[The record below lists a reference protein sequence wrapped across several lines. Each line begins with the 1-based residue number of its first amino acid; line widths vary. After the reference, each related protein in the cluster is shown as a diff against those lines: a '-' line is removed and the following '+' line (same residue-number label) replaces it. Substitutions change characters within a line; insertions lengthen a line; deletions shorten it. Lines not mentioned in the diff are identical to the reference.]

1 MRKGRNLL
9 SGEQSPYLQLH
20 ADNPIEWHPWGEGAF
35 EKARTEDKPIFL
47 SIGYSACHWCRV
59 MERESFCDEEVA
71 NLVNDA
77 CIPVKVDREERPD
90 IDGVFMAV
98 CQMLNGN
105 GGWPLNVFLTPEGLP
120 FFAATYLPKRSG
132 GAIPGMVDIVPRVKW
147 LFKTQRTQVES
158 SARSV
163 RDSLLAE
170 EDSTGQ
176 GSLPGLGAFKKT
188 FDELSASFDREWG
201 GFSKAPKFPMST
213 YLLFLIRYFRKFGV
227 KSAWSMAE
235 RTIERIWEGGIH
247 DHLAGGIARYSTDRR
262 WLLPHFEKM
271 LNDQALLLYV
281 LSECASEA
289 EKPLLEAFADDLAG
303 FVMREMTS
311 PEGGFFSAI
320 GAESEGEEGKY
331 YLWTEDEIRSV
342 LGPEE
347 AGVFICAY
355 GVRKGGNAKNERTGR
370 ILGDNVLHI
379 AEPRSKTASRF
390 AMSAEELEALLSSC
404 RARLLAERRLRTP
417 PLVDDKVL
425 TDWNGLMIAALA
437 RASSVFK
444 RPDWLN
450 AAEKAARFIDQRLR
464 NQSGRL
470 LHRYRGGKSAI
481 EGFLDDY
488 AFFAWGM
495 TELAAATG
503 KNSYAEA
510 ALKLLDTAQK
520 DFADERRG
528 GFFASSGED
537 PRLFLRKKEAYDGA
551 TPSGNSII
559 TDVYVRL
566 SVLTGRKELA
576 ASARRTAVAFSARA
590 GKYPLGHTWL
600 LSSVMTL

>member
-176 GSLPGLGAFKKT
+176 GSLPGIGAFKKT

-227 KSAWSMAE
+227 KSAWSMVE

-247 DHLAGGIARYSTDRR
+247 DHLAGGGHIQSADHVQQRGFTAAGGSHDGYK
-262 WLLPHFEKM
+262 F
-271 LNDQALLLYV
+271 ALFY
-281 LSECASEA
+281 
-289 EKPLLEAFADDLAG
+289 G
-303 FVMREMTS
+303 
-311 PEGGFFSAI
+311 EGHTIQG
-320 GAESEGEEGKY
+320 
-331 YLWTEDEIRSV
+331 
-342 LGPEE
+342 
-347 AGVFICAY
+347 
-355 GVRKGGNAKNERTGR
+355 
-370 ILGDNVLHI
+370 
-379 AEPRSKTASRF
+379 
-390 AMSAEELEALLSSC
+390 
-404 RARLLAERRLRTP
+404 
-417 PLVDDKVL
+417 
-425 TDWNGLMIAALA
+425 
-437 RASSVFK
+437 
-444 RPDWLN
+444 
-450 AAEKAARFIDQRLR
+450 
-464 NQSGRL
+464 
-470 LHRYRGGKSAI
+470 
-481 EGFLDDY
+481 
-488 AFFAWGM
+488 
-495 TELAAATG
+495 
-503 KNSYAEA
+503 
-510 ALKLLDTAQK
+510 
-520 DFADERRG
+520 
-528 GFFASSGED
+528 
-537 PRLFLRKKEAYDGA
+537 
-551 TPSGNSII
+551 SGN
-559 TDVYVRL
+559 VRL
-566 SVLTGRKELA
+566 CA
-576 ASARRTAVAFSARA
+576 IIFFQFSRLQNAHREHHPFFLIN
-590 GKYPLGHTWL
+590 PL
-600 LSSVMTL
+600 